1 MRGRRSCTG
10 KHRHKHIDQT
20 GWSQAF
26 YLVPAEWFGDQ
37 KDIKIALSNGKKKKV
52 TLLNAI
58 VLRAESFA

>member
-37 KDIKIALSNGKKKKV
+37 KDIKIALSNGKKKK
-52 TLLNAI
+52 LLY
-58 VLRAESFA
+58 